1 MGMTMTEYMWS
12 GCPCRVRGPK
22 ATCEAPGVRF
32 EMRRSCHSRSLLLVS
47 LFASNAFA
55 ALRVPLLAYYSK
67 QYSDFV
73 NVAPG
78 LATLDATYRFFAENS
93 FVFTAAQP
101 NTLPLQHYR
110 RAIDN
115 RSYVAAS
122 ARGSAFALQHNFTLL
137 RTEGWVR
144 PPATPGALPFEMWY
158 SAARNDHVLVGS
170 TEMRAAIA
178 DGGYVKLFVDCAAD
192 PAWTLWPNTPPPG
205 TPFPPSA
212 DLLGFE
218 FAYGANSVP
227 PHIRADTWFPSWA
240 ADGALY
246 SGYTDGTVQGVG
258 SGSAANGTTGM
269 AVLHGDDPFNLTA
282 VVPRAAWPA
291 NSAPYGGRYPSAN
304 LHFNGTWAQATYT
317 VDNYQRFPAVP
328 VDGGVWCVLG
338 PFTWWRTS
346 ADGGLT
352 WDDGGHAAL
361 ANASDTLFGEA
372 AVNNSKVRFGAPHVV
387 DFGQDMRFSPDG
399 KMYLVAHGAD
409 RANDYEGW
417 MLGSQV
423 YLARAPP
430 APQTL
435 NDASVYE
442 FYSGGHGPAATWS
455 NRLSDAA
462 PLIAWG
468 NRTGVVTLSWHPL
481 LEKFIMVVSTPTE
494 APFTGSDAPPF
505 NATYDT
511 YFLEADDITGPWAL
525 VSFAAQFGP
534 QAYFA
539 NIPSKFMGVSASG
552 SRTGAGSGIYN
563 GARATAASV
572 PSATLEGRPRFY
584 EQTEALAGEE
594 LLDGAGIFYPF
605 FLAYSANWKFPGA
618 PNPPGS
624 GYHLS
629 LQPSRFQLSAEFSRK
644 LRARY
649 LESEGAA

>member
-1 MGMTMTEYMWS
+1 MHCWRWQR
-12 GCPCRVRGPK
+12 RV
-22 ATCEAPGVRF
+22 
-32 EMRRSCHSRSLLLVS
+32 SLLL
-47 LFASNAFA
+47 LWASCTLS
-55 ALRVPLLAYYSK
+55 ALRVPLRAYF
-67 QYSDFV
+67 SDLHGDHV
-73 NVAPG
+73 SVASG
-78 LATLDATYRFFAENS
+78 VASLDASYAFSSENG
-93 FVFTAAQP
+93 FVFAAQRP

-110 RAIDN
+110 RAADN
-115 RSYVAAS
+115 HSYVTAS
-122 ARGSAFALQHNFTLL
+122 ARGNAFALQHNFTFL
-137 RTEGWVR
+137 RTEGWV
-144 PPATPGALPFEMWY
+144 LPHQPNTVPFQMWY

-170 TEMRAAIA
+170 SEMRAAVVG
-178 DGGYVKLFVDCAAD
+178 DGSYVELFVDCAAD
-192 PAWTLWPNTPPPG
+192 PMWTLWPSHPPPDN
-205 TPFPPSA
+205 PFPPSL

-227 PHIRADTWFPSWA
+227 PHIRADTFFPSWA

-246 SGYTDGTVQGVG
+246 SGYTDGTVKGVG
-258 SGSAANGTTGM
+258 SGSAGNGTTGM
-269 AVLHGDDPFNLTA
+269 AVLHGDDPYNLTA

-291 NSAPYGGRYPSAN
+291 SSAPYGGRYPSAN
-304 LHFNGTWAQATYT
+304 LHYNGTWAQATYT
-317 VDNYQRFPAVP
+317 VRNYQYFPAVP
-328 VDGGVWCVLG
+328 VNGGVWCVLG

-409 RANDYEGW
+409 HANDYEGW

-442 FYSGGHGPAATWS
+442 FYSGGQGPTATWS

-481 LEKFIMVVSTPTE
+481 LQKFIMVVSTPT
-494 APFTGSDAPPF
+494 ASPFTGSDVPPF

-511 YFLEADDITGPWAL
+511 YFLESDCITGPWAL
-525 VSFAAQFGP
+525 ITYAVAFGP

-552 SRTGAGSGIYN
+552 SRTGAGSGIYA
-563 GARATAASV
+563 GVRASVASV
-572 PSATLEGRPRFY
+572 PSAASEGGPSFHK
-584 EQTEALAGEE
+584 QTEPIGESEESAGT
-594 LLDGAGIFYPF
+594 FYPF
-605 FLAYSANWKFPGA
+605 FLAYSANWKFPGT

-629 LQPSRFQLSAEFSRK
+629 LQPSRFQLSAAFSRK
-644 LRARY
+644 LRARS
-649 LESEGAA
+649 LEGKEAE